1 MLINILLVSV
11 GAIFGVLARLLL
23 SNWMKTKW
31 PMQFPLATLC
41 INISG
46 SFLLGLLFASGLNS
60 HFQLLIGTGFMGSYT
75 TFSTFKLENIELHLK
90 KKYRIFWSYM
100 GASYILGIGF
110 AALGLWIGNTYL

>member
-1 MLINILLVSV
+1 
-11 GAIFGVLARLLL
+11 
-23 SNWMKTKW
+23 MKTKW

-41 INISG
+41 INVSG

-90 KKYRIFWSYM
+90 RKYRLFWSYI
-100 GASYILGIGF
+100 GASYILGIGC
-110 AALGLWIGNTYL
+110 AGLGLWVGNTYF